1 MQIVEGEL
9 KLTADYVSR
18 AVTAEGAD
26 RVIVTV
32 DAFLPAGSTA
42 TVEIGVSGA
51 FVPVAVSA
59 AVPLGDGVVE
69 QTFQRKPYEPLD
81 ARARI
86 RLDRHAGGLAAALQ
100 AAHDHHGDLTP

>member
-1 MQIVEGEL
+1 M
-9 KLTADYVSR
+9 
-18 AVTAEGAD
+18 
-26 RVIVTV
+26 IVTV

-81 ARARI
+81 ARTRITLTGTPAARPQLSKLRMI
-86 RLDRHAGGLAAALQ
+86 
-100 AAHDHHGDLTP
+100 TTEI